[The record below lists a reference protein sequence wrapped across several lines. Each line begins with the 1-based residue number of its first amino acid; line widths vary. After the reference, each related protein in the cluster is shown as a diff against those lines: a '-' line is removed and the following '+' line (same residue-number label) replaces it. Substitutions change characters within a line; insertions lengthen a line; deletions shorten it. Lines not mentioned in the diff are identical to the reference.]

1 MQVQMFNFWYF
12 FFLLLC
18 VGAGVGLY
26 LLLRNRT
33 EKTQKAVLFSLLL
46 FGLVLHFLKCFF
58 PPYST
63 DQARLYRDIFFIN
76 ICGANI
82 FLFPFLFFS
91 KSNAVKD
98 YMFYLGILGGG
109 AAMLYPIEPLDKVD
123 QAAEWL
129 DVIRFYV
136 HHAILWIVP
145 LLMVL
150 LGHHKLSWR
159 RVWMV
164 PHGLLLLF
172 IFIMFNQIIQSELG
186 FVPLRGD
193 DIFAIGYKNTSFI
206 WGPGDNPIGAILSH
220 LCPNCFKVIP
230 VGEYAGQVKY
240 WPFVWMIFPVYALT
254 LPLCF
259 AISLIFDHKAFKADM
274 VALFKKT
281 SLFFSSKKVTSKEG
295 GKEE

>member
-1 MQVQMFNFWYF
+1 MEIQMFNFWYF
-12 FFLLLC
+12 LFLILC
-18 VGAGVGLY
+18 VGSGVGLY
-26 LLLRNRT
+26 YLLKNKT
-33 EKTQKAVLFSLLL
+33 EKTQKAVLFGLLL

-91 KSNAVKD
+91 KSDSVKD
-98 YMFYLGILGGG
+98 YMFFLGILGGG
-109 AAMLYPIEPLDKVD
+109 AAMLYPIEPLEKVD

-145 LLMVL
+145 LLRVL

-159 RVWMV
+159 RVWKV

-206 WGPGDNPIGAILSH
+206 WGPGNSEIGAILSY
-220 LCPNCFKVIP
+220 LCPNCFKVLP
-230 VGEYAGQVKY
+230 VGEHAGQMKY
-240 WPFVWMIFPVYALT
+240 WPFVWMIVPVYVLMI
-254 LPLCF
+254 PLCF
-259 AISLIFDHKAFKADM
+259 LITLIFDHKAFKADM
-274 VALFKKT
+274 VALFRKISILFNKKT
-281 SLFFSSKKVTSKEG
+281 STLEEG
-295 GKEE
+295 EKEE